1 MTVYVTTVP
10 YAPDEYHLYADD
22 PDEALAAAYVA
33 GASLE
38 QHRPDRSPLHYA
50 VNWQQALAARAA
62 GAVEVDKYAPMEAAA
77 RFTGNW
83 TALTSIQLWRKQEGA
98 PRSGPRGKGLV

>member
-1 MTVYVTTVP
+1 MTVYVTT
-10 YAPDEYHLYADD
+10 APHAPNEYHLYADD
-22 PDEALAAAYVA
+22 PDEALGAAYMA
-33 GASLE
+33 GATLAN
-38 QHRPDRSPLHYA
+38 HRPDRSPLHYA

-83 TALTSIQLWRKQEGA
+83 TALTSIQLWRKEEGA
-98 PRSGPRGKGLV
+98 PRSGPRGKGP